1 MLKSTDIMLHE
12 VLSRY
17 AIADKRMQ
25 GSQSLNNFAQTSTTM
40 LAGKTDDGVEKSS
53 NGTDEGIFTT
63 TG

>member
-1 MLKSTDIMLHE
+1 
-12 VLSRY
+12 
-17 AIADKRMQ
+17 MQ